1 MRLEGKVALITGGG
15 TGLGLAT
22 ARLFAREGA
31 RVAICGRRPEVLR
44 QAAEQVGG
52 DCLVLPADAAEEA
65 QMRGAVDAAVA
76 RFGRLDA
83 LVHAAGV
90 QVRRADLADT
100 TLAAFEAALRGNLT
114 SAFLASREAARAM
127 GEGGGSIVL
136 IGSTAGVVG
145 TSLRLSYSAA
155 KAGMQ
160 GMVRQMSLSLG
171 RRGVRANLIAPGL
184 ILTDMTR
191 DILGGLPEER
201 LSALVASFP
210 IPRLGRPEDIAE
222 AALWLAS
229 DGSSWVTGLTI
240 PVDGGFSSTRAI

>member
-1 MRLEGKVALITGGG
+1 
-15 TGLGLAT
+15 
-22 ARLFAREGA
+22 
-31 RVAICGRRPEVLR
+31 
-44 QAAEQVGG
+44 
-52 DCLVLPADAAEEA
+52 
-65 QMRGAVDAAVA
+65 
-76 RFGRLDA
+76 
-83 LVHAAGV
+83 
-90 QVRRADLADT
+90 
-100 TLAAFEAALRGNLT
+100 
-114 SAFLASREAARAM
+114 M

-201 LSALVASFP
+201 LSALVANFP

-222 AALWLAS
+222 PALWLAS